1 MMKRLMVV
9 FLMFSTVGSLQAAGV
24 ITAVD
29 ENGMPDAELVDIV
42 ADLEEQRQRE
52 EFASDSVPLGEK
64 FLADVGGPKPDPV
77 PSIPEWKLQ
86 AKKQDPDA
94 LSDDVPNL

>member
-1 MMKRLMVV
+1 MMKRLIIV
-9 FLMFSTVGSLQAAGV
+9 FLIFSTIGCVQAAGV

-42 ADLEEQRQRE
+42 FDFEEQRQWAE
-52 EFASDSVPLGEK
+52 DESHLVPQSGK
-64 FLADVGGPKPDPV
+64 FLADVGRPKPVLV
-77 PSIPEWKLQ
+77 PSHQQFSLKVQ
-86 AKKQDPDA
+86 KDTDS